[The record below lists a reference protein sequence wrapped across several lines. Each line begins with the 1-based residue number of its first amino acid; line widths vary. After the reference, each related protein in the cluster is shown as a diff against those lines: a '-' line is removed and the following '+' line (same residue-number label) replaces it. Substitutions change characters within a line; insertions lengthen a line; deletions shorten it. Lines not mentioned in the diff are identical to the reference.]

1 MGHSECPQRYP
12 VDDADEKE
20 RTGWGGRIRTYDT
33 RYQKPMPYR
42 LATPQRAALVTPG
55 RRGDQDP
62 LLTKTHLI
70 TISAGLRGCR
80 VSPARAVRIAQA
92 PDPSQSDRV
101 SLGEPVE
108 SHQRFDQP
116 GHLIERNHVGSIGRR
131 GIWRFVCFDK
141 DPRDPKRYRRARH
154 H

>member
-62 LLTKTHLI
+62 LLTKTPLI

-80 VSPARAVRIAQA
+80 VSPARAVRTAQVRRTRHNLIGSA
-92 PDPSQSDRV
+92 LASRSNPISVST
-101 SLGEPVE
+101 SLG
-108 SHQRFDQP
+108 
-116 GHLIERNHVGSIGRR
+116 I
-131 GIWRFVCFDK
+131 
-141 DPRDPKRYRRARH
+141 
-154 H
+154 